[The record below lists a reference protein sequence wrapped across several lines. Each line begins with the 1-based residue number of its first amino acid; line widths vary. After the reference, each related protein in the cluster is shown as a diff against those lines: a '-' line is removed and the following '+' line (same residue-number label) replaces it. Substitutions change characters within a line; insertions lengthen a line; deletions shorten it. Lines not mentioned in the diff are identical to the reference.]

1 LPNSPLHIALVG
13 NPNSGKTSLFNALTG
28 LSQQVGNFPGV
39 TVDKMLGKVS
49 LNKERKAFLIDLPGT
64 YSLYPRR
71 EDEWVAYK
79 VLMGADQEV
88 KADLVLLVADAS
100 NLKRNLLF
108 CSQIIDLHIPVVMAL
123 TMNDLAVKRDIN
135 VDAAGLSKELQIPV
149 VVVNP
154 RKNKGLTE
162 LKKVLLETAAAGVS
176 PVIDDQ
182 HFYDAR
188 TEVGAPV
195 EEVKKLFPAISDYAA
210 LHYLINHE
218 SFPLSN
224 HEQHAIEN
232 IEKEFAFNP
241 TKTQAEEIVNRY
253 AHIRQVLKKHVSE
266 PNPIEQKKFTEKLD
280 NLLLHRTWGY
290 LILLLVLF
298 LLFQSIFWVAQF
310 PMDFIEWAF
319 QQAGSWLSIQL
330 PQAWWSDLLIN
341 GFLAG
346 LSGILVF
353 IPQIMILFGLITM
366 LEDSGYM
373 ARIGFLSDKMMRK
386 AGLNGK
392 SVMPLISGFACAVPA
407 IMSARA
413 IENKKERLLTI
424 LVTPLVS
431 CSARL
436 PVYTILISL
445 VIDNK
450 YYFGFL
456 SLQGLVMM
464 GLYLGSG
471 MMALL
476 MSYLIK
482 RFIKIKEKSFFILEL
497 PIYRPPRWKNVL
509 VTMVGKARIF
519 VTDAGRII
527 MMISLILWFLSSF
540 GPGKEIETVNAK
552 YEQLIKESPASESQL
567 NKQWSTE
574 KLQHSYAGH
583 LGQTIEPLIAPL
595 GYDWKIGIALITSFA
610 AREVFVGTMAT
621 LYSVEETDNNS
632 LRAKMAAAKHAD
644 GSKVYTLPAAFS
656 LLIFYM
662 LAMQCMSTLA
672 VVKRETK
679 SWKWPLFQLGFMTL
693 LAYGMSWLVYQ
704 LFS

>member
-1 LPNSPLHIALVG
+1 
-13 NPNSGKTSLFNALTG
+13 
-28 LSQQVGNFPGV
+28 
-39 TVDKMLGKVS
+39 
-49 LNKERKAFLIDLPGT
+49 
-64 YSLYPRR
+64 
-71 EDEWVAYK
+71 
-79 VLMGADQEV
+79 
-88 KADLVLLVADAS
+88 
-100 NLKRNLLF
+100 
-108 CSQIIDLHIPVVMAL
+108 
-123 TMNDLAVKRDIN
+123 
-135 VDAAGLSKELQIPV
+135 
-149 VVVNP
+149 
-154 RKNKGLTE
+154 
-162 LKKVLLETAAAGVS
+162 
-176 PVIDDQ
+176 
-182 HFYDAR
+182 
-188 TEVGAPV
+188 
-195 EEVKKLFPAISDYAA
+195 
-210 LHYLINHE
+210 
-218 SFPLSN
+218 
-224 HEQHAIEN
+224 
-232 IEKEFAFNP
+232 
-241 TKTQAEEIVNRY
+241 
-253 AHIRQVLKKHVSE
+253 
-266 PNPIEQKKFTEKLD
+266 
-280 NLLLHRTWGY
+280 
-290 LILLLVLF
+290 
-298 LLFQSIFWVAQF
+298 
-310 PMDFIEWAF
+310 MDFIEWAF
-319 QQAGSWLSIQL
+319 QRAGSWLSFQL

-471 MMALL
+471 LMALL

-482 RFIKIKEKSFFILEL
+482 SFIKIKEKSFFILEL

-509 VTMVGKARIF
+509 VTMIGKARIF

-540 GPGKEIETVNAK
+540 GPGKEIATVNAK

-632 LRAKMAAAKHAD
+632 LREKMAAAKHPD

-679 SWKWPLFQLGFMTL
+679 SWKWPLFQLGFMTV